1 MKKKQNSSSLH
12 IVGKFNLTEKVLINI
27 LAVLLFLIVI
37 FPFYWIILTSFKT
50 PFEIYE
56 VPPKFYPT
64 RLSLFNYV
72 DAFKNYKIGRF
83 AINSLIVTV
92 STVVGTTIASA
103 LAAYAIA
110 RLDFFGS
117 KHIQA
122 LLAASQ
128 MFPVVVLLV
137 PLFIFCVRL
146 NLYDSHLSLSS
157 PTSLSRPRSRSSSR
171 STTSRTYQRSLRM
184 PPALMAA
191 PLSRR
196 SPR

>member
-72 DAFKNYKIGRF
+72 DAFKNYKIGR
-83 AINSLIVTV
+83 
-92 STVVGTTIASA
+92 
-103 LAAYAIA
+103 
-110 RLDFFGS
+110 
-117 KHIQA
+117 
-122 LLAASQ
+122 
-128 MFPVVVLLV
+128 P
-137 PLFIFCVRL
+137 
-146 NLYDSHLSLSS
+146 
-157 PTSLSRPRSRSSSR
+157 
-171 STTSRTYQRSLRM
+171 
-184 PPALMAA
+184 
-191 PLSRR
+191 
-196 SPR
+196 